1 MEPNKAHTKGTN
13 SCDELSGDKSQVND
27 SSTNTGQSPRA
38 SGNITEPVTPSRKD
52 EDEEEQPL
60 TPRNEPSIN
69 EEEDNEPSTSHDMM
83 AIMTA
88 TVHGD
93 REGQDGNT
101 TAKEEAARD

>member
-1 MEPNKAHTKGTN
+1 MELNKAHTKGTN
-13 SCDELSGDKSQVND
+13 SCDEPSGDKAQVND

-38 SGNITEPVTPSRKD
+38 SGNITEPVTPLRKD
-52 EDEEEQPL
+52 EDEEGQPL

-69 EEEDNEPSTSHDMM
+69 EEEGNEPSTSHDMM
-83 AIMTA
+83 AIMAA